1 MKSFGFWL
9 ESEDKPDI
17 EPLSI
22 DVLLN
27 FNLWCEPSSGAGRD
41 LDFGFKLSRAVDSE
55 DAGGHGSYSLP
66 KHVDAFVLYCPFS
79 LDKKHVFDLYDVLI
93 SSQSRVLGAV
103 FNEKCKVTS
112 SDSKPYASVEFPG
125 GSNDGF
131 TPCKIANSISIEDAP
146 DDVPGCFIRIALPG
160 NLPDG
165 ALYFRFR
172 IKGPGISSLVQKYDS
187 KDSPFNS
194 AFSRVEIVD
203 FRFNDYRTLP
213 DCANNHVEAKHSSF
227 RLNTMQAHFLLM
239 ADSGVDVDSGVTLK
253 EKRLLEDGL
262 WDDYL
267 KVGHSASESKRFGR
281 HSAASDFSNLVA
293 WHWKKGDLAPVDG
306 YRMYLKLRIHVC
318 NFITI
323 VKYLFYLFVITV
335 SFDVAEKP
343 VVDFLSMLVSFVVRL
358 FGGDCR

>member
-55 DAGGHGSYSLP
+55 GTDERGSYSIP
-66 KHVDAFVLYCPFS
+66 KHVNAFVLYCPFS
-79 LDKKHVFDLYDVLI
+79 LDKKQVFDLYDVLI

-112 SDSKPYASVEFPG
+112 TDSKPYASVEFLG
-125 GSNDGF
+125 GSNNSF
-131 TPCKIANSISIEDAP
+131 TLCKIANSISIKNDL
-146 DDVPGCFIRIALPG
+146 DNVPGCFIRISLSD
-160 NLPDG
+160 NLPNG

-172 IKGPGISSLVQKYDS
+172 IIGPGVSSLVQKYDS

-213 DCANNHVEAKHSSF
+213 DCANNRVEAMHPSF

-253 EKRLLEDGL
+253 EKRLLEDRL

-267 KVGHSASESKRFGR
+267 KVGHSVSESMRFDSR
-281 HSAASDFSNLVA
+281 NAASDFSNLVA
-293 WHWKKGDLAPVDG
+293 WHWKKGDLTPVDG

-318 NFITI
+318 NFKTI
-323 VKYLFYLFVITV
+323 VKYLAYLFGITV
-335 SFDVAEKP
+335 LFDVLERP
-343 VVDFLSMLVSFVVRL
+343 VIDFLLSMLRIVFR
-358 FGGDCR
+358 F

>member
-55 DAGGHGSYSLP
+55 GTDERGSYSIP
-66 KHVDAFVLYCPFS
+66 MHVNAFVLYCPFS
-79 LDKKHVFDLYDVLI
+79 LDKKQVFDLYDVLI

-112 SDSKPYASVEFPG
+112 TDSKPYASVEFLG
-125 GSNDGF
+125 GSNNSF
-131 TPCKIANSISIEDAP
+131 TLCKIANSISIKNDL
-146 DDVPGCFIRIALPG
+146 DNVPGCFIRITLSD
-160 NLPDG
+160 NLPNG

-172 IKGPGISSLVQKYDS
+172 IIGPGVSSLVQKYDS

-213 DCANNHVEAKHSSF
+213 DCANNRVEAMHPSF

-267 KVGHSASESKRFGR
+267 KVGHSVSESMRFDSR
-281 HSAASDFSNLVA
+281 SAASDFSNLVA
-293 WHWKKGDLAPVDG
+293 WHWKKGDLTPVDG

-318 NFITI
+318 NFKTI
-323 VKYLFYLFVITV
+323 VKYLAYLFGITV
-335 SFDVAEKP
+335 LFDVLERP
-343 VVDFLSMLVSFVVRL
+343 VIDFLLSMLRIVFR
-358 FGGDCR
+358 F

>member
-17 EPLSI
+17 ESLSI

-55 DAGGHGSYSLP
+55 GADERGLYSIP
-66 KHVDAFVLYCPFS
+66 KHVNAFVLYCPFS
-79 LDKKHVFDLYDVLI
+79 LDKKQVFDLYDVLI

-112 SDSKPYASVEFPG
+112 TDSKPYASVEFLG
-125 GSNDGF
+125 GSNDSF
-131 TPCKIANSISIEDAP
+131 TLCKIANSISIEDTP
-146 DDVPGCFIRIALPG
+146 DDVPGCFVRIALPG

-172 IKGPGISSLVQKYDS
+172 IKGPGVSSLVQKHDS
-187 KDSPFNS
+187 KDSPLNS

-213 DCANNHVEAKHSSF
+213 DCANNHVEAKYSSF
-227 RLNTMQAHFLLM
+227 RLNTLQAHFLLM

-253 EKRLLEDGL
+253 EKRLLEGGL

-267 KVGHSASESKRFGR
+267 KVGQSASESKRFGR
-281 HSAASDFSNLVA
+281 LGADSDFSNLVA

-318 NFITI
+318 NFKTI
-323 VKYLFYLFVITV
+323 VKYLIYLFVITV
-335 SFDVAEKP
+335 LFDVLERP
-343 VVDFLSMLVSFVVRL
+343 VIDFLLSMLRIVFR
-358 FGGDCR
+358 F

>member
-55 DAGGHGSYSLP
+55 GTDERGSYSIP
-66 KHVDAFVLYCPFS
+66 KHVNAFVLYCPFS
-79 LDKKHVFDLYDVLI
+79 LDKKQVFDLYDVLI

-112 SDSKPYASVEFPG
+112 TDSKPYASVEFLG
-125 GSNDGF
+125 GSNNSF
-131 TPCKIANSISIEDAP
+131 TLCKIANSISIKNDL
-146 DDVPGCFIRIALPG
+146 DNVPGCFIRITLSD
-160 NLPDG
+160 NLPNG

-172 IKGPGISSLVQKYDS
+172 IIGPGVSSLVQKYDS

-213 DCANNHVEAKHSSF
+213 DCANNRVEAMHPSF

-267 KVGHSASESKRFGR
+267 KVGHSVSESMRFDSR
-281 HSAASDFSNLVA
+281 SAASDFSNLVA
-293 WHWKKGDLAPVDG
+293 WHWKKGDLTPVDG

-318 NFITI
+318 NFKTI
-323 VKYLFYLFVITV
+323 VKYLAYLFGITV
-335 SFDVAEKP
+335 LFDVLERP
-343 VVDFLSMLVSFVVRL
+343 VIDFLLSMLRIVFR
-358 FGGDCR
+358 F

>member
-1 MKSFGFWL
+1 M
-9 ESEDKPDI
+9 
-17 EPLSI
+17 
-22 DVLLN
+22 
-27 FNLWCEPSSGAGRD
+27 
-41 LDFGFKLSRAVDSE
+41 
-55 DAGGHGSYSLP
+55 
-66 KHVDAFVLYCPFS
+66 
-79 LDKKHVFDLYDVLI
+79 
-93 SSQSRVLGAV
+93 

-125 GSNDGF
+125 GSNDSF
-131 TPCKIANSISIEDAP
+131 TLCKIANSISIEDTP

-160 NLPDG
+160 TLPDG

-281 HSAASDFSNLVA
+281 HRAASDFSNLVA

>member
-9 ESEDKPDI
+9 ESEDKPGI
-17 EPLSI
+17 GPLSI

-41 LDFGFKLSRAVDSE
+41 LDFGFKLSKAVDSE
-55 DAGGHGSYSLP
+55 GAGGHGSYSLP

-79 LDKKHVFDLYDVLI
+79 LDKKQVFDLYDVLI

-112 SDSKPYASVEFPG
+112 TDSNPYTSVEFLG
-125 GSNDGF
+125 GSNDSF
-131 TPCKIANSISIEDAP
+131 TLCKIANSISIEDTP
-146 DDVPGCFIRIALPG
+146 DDVPGCFVRIALPD

-172 IKGPGISSLVQKYDS
+172 IKGPGVSSLVQKYDS

-213 DCANNHVEAKHSSF
+213 DCARS
-227 RLNTMQAHFLLM
+227 
-239 ADSGVDVDSGVTLK
+239 
-253 EKRLLEDGL
+253 
-262 WDDYL
+262 
-267 KVGHSASESKRFGR
+267 
-281 HSAASDFSNLVA
+281 
-293 WHWKKGDLAPVDG
+293 
-306 YRMYLKLRIHVC
+306 
-318 NFITI
+318 
-323 VKYLFYLFVITV
+323 
-335 SFDVAEKP
+335 
-343 VVDFLSMLVSFVVRL
+343 
-358 FGGDCR
+358 

>member
-9 ESEDKPDI
+9 ESEDKPDV
-17 EPLSI
+17 ESLSI

-55 DAGGHGSYSLP
+55 GVDERGSYSIP
-66 KHVDAFVLYCPFS
+66 KHVSAFVLYCPFS
-79 LDKKHVFDLYDVLI
+79 LEKKQVFDLYDVLI

-103 FNEKCKVTS
+103 FNEKCTVTS
-112 SDSKPYASVEFPG
+112 ADSKPYASVEFPG

-131 TPCKIANSISIEDAP
+131 TLCKIANSISIEDTP
-146 DDVPGCFIRIALPG
+146 DDAPGCFIRIALSD
-160 NLPDG
+160 NLPDR

-172 IKGPGISSLVQKYDS
+172 IKGPGVSSLVQKYDS

-239 ADSGVDVDSGVTLK
+239 VDSGVDVDSGVTLK
-253 EKRLLEDGL
+253 EKRLLEGGL

-267 KVGHSASESKRFGR
+267 KVGHSASESKKFGR
-281 HSAASDFSNLVA
+281 LGAASDFSNLVA

-318 NFITI
+318 NFKTI
-323 VKYLFYLFVITV
+323 VKYLFYLFGITV
-335 SFDVAEKP
+335 LFDVLEKP
-343 VVDFLSMLVSFVVRL
+343 VIDFLFSMFRIVFR
-358 FGGDCR
+358 F

>member
-9 ESEDKPDI
+9 ESEDKQGI
-17 EPLSI
+17 EPMSI

-41 LDFGFKLSRAVDSE
+41 LDFGFKLSRAVNSE
-55 DAGGHGSYSLP
+55 GADGRGSYSLP
-66 KHVDAFVLYCPFS
+66 KHVNAFVLYCPFT
-79 LDKKHVFDLYDVLI
+79 LERKQVLDLYDVLI

-112 SDSKPYASVEFPG
+112 IDSEPYASVEFLG
-125 GSNDGF
+125 GSNDSF
-131 TPCKIANSISIEDAP
+131 TLCKIANSISIKDAP
-146 DDVPGCFIRIALPG
+146 DEVPGCYIRIALSG

-172 IKGPGISSLVQKYDS
+172 IMGPGVSALVQKYDS
-187 KDSPFNS
+187 KDSPLNS

-213 DCANNHVEAKHSSF
+213 DYANNRVEAKHPSF

-253 EKRLLEDGL
+253 EKRLLEEGL

-267 KVGHSASESKRFGR
+267 KVGHSASESKRFGGR
-281 HSAASDFSNLVA
+281 SAPSDFSNLVA

-318 NFITI
+318 NFKTI

-343 VVDFLSMLVSFVVRL
+343 VIDFLSILVSFVVRL

>member
-55 DAGGHGSYSLP
+55 GTDERGSYSIP
-66 KHVDAFVLYCPFS
+66 KHVNAFVLYCPFS
-79 LDKKHVFDLYDVLI
+79 LDKKQVFDLYDVLI

-112 SDSKPYASVEFPG
+112 TDSKPYASVEFLG
-125 GSNDGF
+125 GSNNSF
-131 TPCKIANSISIEDAP
+131 TLCKIANSISIKNDF
-146 DDVPGCFIRIALPG
+146 DNVPGCFIRISLSD
-160 NLPDG
+160 NLPNG

-172 IKGPGISSLVQKYDS
+172 IIGPGVSSLVQKYDS

-213 DCANNHVEAKHSSF
+213 DCANNRVEAMHPSF

-253 EKRLLEDGL
+253 EKRLLEDRL

-267 KVGHSASESKRFGR
+267 KVGHSVSESMRFDSR
-281 HSAASDFSNLVA
+281 NAASDFSNLVA
-293 WHWKKGDLAPVDG
+293 WHWKKGDLTPVDG

-318 NFITI
+318 NFKTI
-323 VKYLFYLFVITV
+323 VKYLAYLFGITV
-335 SFDVAEKP
+335 LFDVLERP
-343 VVDFLSMLVSFVVRL
+343 VIDFLLSMLRIVFR
-358 FGGDCR
+358 F

>member
-1 MKSFGFWL
+1 M
-9 ESEDKPDI
+9 
-17 EPLSI
+17 SI

-55 DAGGHGSYSLP
+55 GADGCGSYSLP
-66 KHVDAFVLYCPFS
+66 KHINAFVLYCPFT
-79 LDKKHVFDLYDVLI
+79 LDRKQVLDLYDVLI

-112 SDSKPYASVEFPG
+112 TDSKPYASVEFLG

-131 TPCKIANSISIEDAP
+131 TLCKIANSISIKDAP
-146 DDVPGCFIRIALPG
+146 DDVPGCFIRIALSD

-172 IKGPGISSLVQKYDS
+172 IIGPGVSSLVQKYDS

-213 DCANNHVEAKHSSF
+213 DCANNRVEAKYPSF
-227 RLNTMQAHFLLM
+227 RLNSMQAHFLLM
-239 ADSGVDVDSGVTLK
+239 VDSGVDVDSSVTLK

-262 WDDYL
+262 WDNYL
-267 KVGHSASESKRFGR
+267 KVGHSVSESKRFGR
-281 HSAASDFSNLVA
+281 RRAASDFSNLVA

-318 NFITI
+318 NFKTI

-335 SFDVAEKP
+335 SFDLAEKP
-343 VVDFLSMLVSFVVRL
+343 VIDFLSMLVSFVVRL

>member
-1 MKSFGFWL
+1 MRSFGFWL
-9 ESEDKPDI
+9 ESKDNPDI
-17 EPLSI
+17 EQLGI

-27 FNLWCEPSSGAGRD
+27 FNLWCEPSSGEGRD
-41 LDFGFKLSRAVDSE
+41 LDFGFKLSSAVDSE
-55 DAGGHGSYSLP
+55 GTNVHGKYSLP
-66 KHVDAFVLYCPFS
+66 KHVDAFVLYCPFN
-79 LDKKHVFDLYDVLI
+79 LDRKQVLDLYDVLI

-112 SDSKPYASVEFPG
+112 TDSKPYTSVEFLG
-125 GSNDGF
+125 GSNDSF
-131 TPCKIANSISIEDAP
+131 TLCKTSNSITIDKAP
-146 DDVPGCFIRIALPG
+146 EDVPGCFIRIDLSDD
-160 NLPDG
+160 LPDG

-172 IKGPGISSLVQKYDS
+172 IKGPGVSSLLQKYDS

-213 DCANNHVEAKHSSF
+213 DCVNNRVEAQHRSF
-227 RLNTMQAHFLLM
+227 RLNVMQAHFLLM
-239 ADSGVDVDSGVTLK
+239 VDSGVDVDSGVTLK
-253 EKRLLEDGL
+253 DKRLLEEGL

-267 KVGHSASESKRFGR
+267 KVGHPSGASGR
-281 HSAASDFSNLVA
+281 IGGRAAAPDFSNFVA
-293 WHWKKGDLAPVDG
+293 WHWKKGNLAPVDG

-318 NFITI
+318 NFKTI

-335 SFDVAEKP
+335 SFDVVEKP
-343 VVDFLSMLVSFVVRL
+343 VIDFLSMLVSFGVSL

>member
-41 LDFGFKLSRAVDSE
+41 LDFGFKLSKAVDSE
-55 DAGGHGSYSLP
+55 GAGGHGSYCLP

-79 LDKKHVFDLYDVLI
+79 LDKKQVFDLYDVLI

-112 SDSKPYASVEFPG
+112 TDSNPYTSVEFLG
-125 GSNDGF
+125 GSNDSF
-131 TPCKIANSISIEDAP
+131 TLCKIANSISIEDTP
-146 DDVPGCFIRIALPG
+146 DDVPGCFVRIALPD

-172 IKGPGISSLVQKYDS
+172 IKGPGVSSLVQKYDS

-227 RLNTMQAHFLLM
+227 SLNTMQAHFLLM

-253 EKRLLEDGL
+253 EKRLLEGGL

-281 HSAASDFSNLVA
+281 LGADSDFSNLVA

-318 NFITI
+318 NFKTI
-323 VKYLFYLFVITV
+323 VKYLVYLFWITV
-335 SFDVAEKP
+335 LFDVLEKP
-343 VVDFLSMLVSFVVRL
+343 VIDFLLFMLHIVFR
-358 FGGDCR
+358 F

>member
-1 MKSFGFWL
+1 M
-9 ESEDKPDI
+9 
-17 EPLSI
+17 
-22 DVLLN
+22 
-27 FNLWCEPSSGAGRD
+27 
-41 LDFGFKLSRAVDSE
+41 
-55 DAGGHGSYSLP
+55 
-66 KHVDAFVLYCPFS
+66 
-79 LDKKHVFDLYDVLI
+79 
-93 SSQSRVLGAV
+93 

-112 SDSKPYASVEFPG
+112 TDSNPYTSVEFLG
-125 GSNDGF
+125 GSNDSF
-131 TPCKIANSISIEDAP
+131 TLCKIANSISIEDTP
-146 DDVPGCFIRIALPG
+146 DDVPGCFVRIALPD

-172 IKGPGISSLVQKYDS
+172 IKGPGVSSLVQKYDS

-213 DCANNHVEAKHSSF
+213 DCANNHVEAKHSSCS
-227 RLNTMQAHFLLM
+227 LNTMQAHFLLM

-253 EKRLLEDGL
+253 EKRLLEGGL

-281 HSAASDFSNLVA
+281 LGADSDFSNLVA

-318 NFITI
+318 NFKTI
-323 VKYLFYLFVITV
+323 VKYLVYLFGITV
-335 SFDVAEKP
+335 LFDVLEKP
-343 VVDFLSMLVSFVVRL
+343 VIDVLLSMLHIVFR
-358 FGGDCR
+358 F

>member
-17 EPLSI
+17 ESLSI

-55 DAGGHGSYSLP
+55 GADERGSYSIP
-66 KHVDAFVLYCPFS
+66 KHVNAFVLYCPFS
-79 LDKKHVFDLYDVLI
+79 LDKKQVFDLYDVLI

-112 SDSKPYASVEFPG
+112 TDSKPYASVEFLG
-125 GSNDGF
+125 GSNNSF
-131 TPCKIANSISIEDAP
+131 TLCKIANSISIKNDL
-146 DDVPGCFIRIALPG
+146 DNVPGCFIRIALSD
-160 NLPDG
+160 NLPNG

-172 IKGPGISSLVQKYDS
+172 IIGPGVSSLVQKYDS

-213 DCANNHVEAKHSSF
+213 DCANNRVEAMHPSF

-262 WDDYL
+262 WEDYL
-267 KVGHSASESKRFGR
+267 KVGHSVSESMRFDSR
-281 HSAASDFSNLVA
+281 SAASDFSNLVA
-293 WHWKKGDLAPVDG
+293 WHWKKGDLTPVDG
-306 YRMYLKLRIHVC
+306 YR
-318 NFITI
+318 
-323 VKYLFYLFVITV
+323 
-335 SFDVAEKP
+335 
-343 VVDFLSMLVSFVVRL
+343 
-358 FGGDCR
+358 G

>member
-9 ESEDKPDI
+9 ESEDKPEI

-55 DAGGHGSYSLP
+55 GADEHGSYSIP
-66 KHVDAFVLYCPFS
+66 KHVNAFVLYCPFS
-79 LDKKHVFDLYDVLI
+79 LDKKQVFDLYDVLI

-103 FNEKCKVTS
+103 FNEKCTVTS
-112 SDSKPYASVEFPG
+112 ADSKPYASVEFPG

-131 TPCKIANSISIEDAP
+131 TLCKIANSISIEDTP
-146 DDVPGCFIRIALPG
+146 DDAPGCFIRIALSD
-160 NLPDG
+160 NLPDR

-172 IKGPGISSLVQKYDS
+172 IKGPGVSSLVQKYDS

-213 DCANNHVEAKHSSF
+213 DCANNRVEAMHPSF

-253 EKRLLEDGL
+253 EKRLLEGGL

-267 KVGHSASESKRFGR
+267 KVGHFTSESKGFGR
-281 HSAASDFSNLVA
+281 LGADSDFSNLVA

-318 NFITI
+318 NFKTI
-323 VKYLFYLFVITV
+323 VKYLVYLFGITV
-335 SFDVAEKP
+335 LFDVLERP
-343 VVDFLSMLVSFVVRL
+343 VIDFLSFMLRIVFR
-358 FGGDCR
+358 F

>member
-17 EPLSI
+17 KPLSI

-131 TPCKIANSISIEDAP
+131 TLCKIANSISIEDAP

-172 IKGPGISSLVQKYDS
+172 INGPGISSLVQKYDS

>member
-1 MKSFGFWL
+1 MVHT
-9 ESEDKPDI
+9 PI
-17 EPLSI
+17 
-22 DVLLN
+22 
-27 FNLWCEPSSGAGRD
+27 
-41 LDFGFKLSRAVDSE
+41 
-55 DAGGHGSYSLP
+55 P

-79 LDKKHVFDLYDVLI
+79 LDKKQVFDLYDVLI

-112 SDSKPYASVEFPG
+112 TDSKPYASVEFLG
-125 GSNDGF
+125 GSNNSF
-131 TPCKIANSISIEDAP
+131 TLCKIANSISIKNDL
-146 DDVPGCFIRIALPG
+146 DNVPGCFIRIALSD
-160 NLPDG
+160 NLPNG

-172 IKGPGISSLVQKYDS
+172 IIGPGVSSLVQKYDS

-213 DCANNHVEAKHSSF
+213 DCANNRVEAMHPSF

-267 KVGHSASESKRFGR
+267 KVGHSVSESMRFDSR
-281 HSAASDFSNLVA
+281 SAASDFSNLVA
-293 WHWKKGDLAPVDG
+293 WHWKKGDLTPVDG

-318 NFITI
+318 NFKTI
-323 VKYLFYLFVITV
+323 VKYLAYLFGITV
-335 SFDVAEKP
+335 LFDVLERP
-343 VVDFLSMLVSFVVRL
+343 VIDFLLSMLRIVFR
-358 FGGDCR
+358 F

>member
-55 DAGGHGSYSLP
+55 GTDERGSYFIP
-66 KHVDAFVLYCPFS
+66 KHVNAFVLYCPFS
-79 LDKKHVFDLYDVLI
+79 LDKKQVFDLYDVLI

-112 SDSKPYASVEFPG
+112 TDSKPYASVEFLG
-125 GSNDGF
+125 GSNNSF
-131 TPCKIANSISIEDAP
+131 TLCKIANSISIKNDL
-146 DDVPGCFIRIALPG
+146 DNVPGCIIRITLSD
-160 NLPDG
+160 NLPNG

-172 IKGPGISSLVQKYDS
+172 IIGPGVSSLVQKYDS

-213 DCANNHVEAKHSSF
+213 DCANNRVEAMHPSF

-267 KVGHSASESKRFGR
+267 KVGHSVSESMRFDSR
-281 HSAASDFSNLVA
+281 SAASDFSNLVA
-293 WHWKKGDLAPVDG
+293 WHWKKGDLTPVDG

-318 NFITI
+318 NFKTI
-323 VKYLFYLFVITV
+323 VKYLAYLFGITV
-335 SFDVAEKP
+335 LFDVLERP
-343 VVDFLSMLVSFVVRL
+343 VIDFLLSMLRIVFR
-358 FGGDCR
+358 F

>member
-9 ESEDKPDI
+9 ESEDKPGI
-17 EPLSI
+17 GPLSI

-41 LDFGFKLSRAVDSE
+41 LDFGFKLSKAVDSE
-55 DAGGHGSYSLP
+55 GAGGHGSYSLP

-79 LDKKHVFDLYDVLI
+79 LDKKQVFDLYDVLI

-112 SDSKPYASVEFPG
+112 TDSNPYTSVEFLG
-125 GSNDGF
+125 GSNDSF
-131 TPCKIANSISIEDAP
+131 TLCKIANSISIEDTP
-146 DDVPGCFIRIALPG
+146 DDVPGCFVRIALPD

-172 IKGPGISSLVQKYDS
+172 IKGPGVSSLVQKYDS

-213 DCANNHVEAKHSSF
+213 DCANNHVEAKHSSCS
-227 RLNTMQAHFLLM
+227 LNTMQAHFLLM

-253 EKRLLEDGL
+253 EKRLLEGGL

-267 KVGHSASESKRFGR
+267 KVGHSASESKKFGR
-281 HSAASDFSNLVA
+281 LGADSDFSNLVA

-318 NFITI
+318 NFKTI
-323 VKYLFYLFVITV
+323 VKYLFYLFGITV
-335 SFDVAEKP
+335 LFDVLEKP
-343 VVDFLSMLVSFVVRL
+343 VIDFLLSMLHIVFR
-358 FGGDCR
+358 F

>member
-17 EPLSI
+17 ESLSI

-55 DAGGHGSYSLP
+55 GADERDSYSIP
-66 KHVDAFVLYCPFS
+66 KHVNAFVLYCPFS
-79 LDKKHVFDLYDVLI
+79 LDKKQVFDLYDVLI

-112 SDSKPYASVEFPG
+112 TDSKPYASVEFLG
-125 GSNDGF
+125 GSNNSF
-131 TPCKIANSISIEDAP
+131 TLCKIANSISIKNDP
-146 DDVPGCFIRIALPG
+146 DNVPGCFIRIALSD
-160 NLPDG
+160 NLPNG

-172 IKGPGISSLVQKYDS
+172 IIGPGVSSLVQKYDS

-213 DCANNHVEAKHSSF
+213 DCANNRVEAMHPSF

-267 KVGHSASESKRFGR
+267 KVGHSVSESMRFDNR
-281 HSAASDFSNLVA
+281 SAASDFSNLVA
-293 WHWKKGDLAPVDG
+293 WHWKKGDLTPVDG

-318 NFITI
+318 NFKTI
-323 VKYLFYLFVITV
+323 VKYLPYLFGITV
-335 SFDVAEKP
+335 LFDVLERP
-343 VVDFLSMLVSFVVRL
+343 VIDFLLSMLRIVFR
-358 FGGDCR
+358 F

>member
-17 EPLSI
+17 ESLSI

-131 TPCKIANSISIEDAP
+131 TLCKIANSISIEDAP

>member
-17 EPLSI
+17 ESLSI

-55 DAGGHGSYSLP
+55 GADERGSYSIP
-66 KHVDAFVLYCPFS
+66 KHVNAFVLYCPFS
-79 LDKKHVFDLYDVLI
+79 LDKKQVFDLYDVLI

-112 SDSKPYASVEFPG
+112 TDSKPYASVEFLG
-125 GSNDGF
+125 GSNNSF
-131 TPCKIANSISIEDAP
+131 TLCKIANSISIKNDL
-146 DDVPGCFIRIALPG
+146 DNVPGCFIRIALSD
-160 NLPDG
+160 NLPNG

-172 IKGPGISSLVQKYDS
+172 IIGPGVSSLVQKYDS

-213 DCANNHVEAKHSSF
+213 DCANNRVEAMHPSF

-267 KVGHSASESKRFGR
+267 KVGHSVSESMRFDSR
-281 HSAASDFSNLVA
+281 SAASDFSNLVA
-293 WHWKKGDLAPVDG
+293 WHWKKGDLTPVDG

-318 NFITI
+318 NFKTI
-323 VKYLFYLFVITV
+323 VKYLAYLFGITV
-335 SFDVAEKP
+335 LFDVLERP
-343 VVDFLSMLVSFVVRL
+343 VIDFLLFMLRIVFR
-358 FGGDCR
+358 F

>member
-79 LDKKHVFDLYDVLI
+79 LDKKQVFDLYDVLI

-125 GSNDGF
+125 GSNDSF
-131 TPCKIANSISIEDAP
+131 TLCKIANSISIEDTP

-160 NLPDG
+160 TLPDG

-281 HSAASDFSNLVA
+281 HRAASDFSNLVA

-318 NFITI
+318 NFITL